1 VRRRIG
7 AVYARPIGARD
18 ARRIGVRSARSIAAL
33 VALVLATCA
42 NPVTAAEPCDPAP
55 VSVRATML
63 AHASACYLEK
73 RLPDAIT
80 LYRGWLE
87 ANPTD
92 RAVRVEL
99 AHMLTEHN
107 DLAAA
112 EVEYDTLLMGGGTET
127 DRRALHKARA
137 DVRAWRGELAPA
149 IAEYQALIAADPGD
163 AGAKLGLG
171 LALQWAGRHVEA
183 ESALRGAVEAAVDPQ
198 RIEAEKALAALLASP
213 AYRAAKADADRRANP
228 DDAGGWARA
237 VDAAAAAEQY
247 TVADTLLSSARE
259 RWPSDR
265 RFQSRQSSLQA
276 ERKARAAERVTTAR
290 ATLAANPDDDA
301 ARATLAAAL
310 AEEGDQAGAIA
321 LYEEQLRRHP
331 DDDAT
336 RRQLART
343 LSWSG
348 GYRRSL
354 ALYDELVTR
363 APADLDL
370 RLERAQVLAWDGQL
384 TESAREIASA
394 RSVAP
399 SRAERTL
406 GDLYRWGGGARAAAA
421 RHYAAAAA
429 LGDGDEHARAADQ
442 WFAAE
447 RDASEA
453 LPTFT
458 AMQDSD
464 DFRLRRI
471 TVEAR
476 ERHGL
481 ATEVGAAIVH
491 TDYEQHGESLRSDRG
506 RFSLAVDLSEYWR
519 LTGLWS
525 PAVYDED
532 RTRHGATV
540 EATRVF
546 GPESQMTVGYDHY
559 DLIDEV
565 LTVASAEDHVL
576 SGNRGRVAGRH
587 VLPGRLELAGQA
599 SVAGYSDGNRLVA
612 LQASLARRILRKP
625 GITLKL
631 DAGYLDYAERSDLYW
646 DPARYQTQGLSAIF
660 RQELFPK
667 VSLQFDARVGYGIEE
682 SQGSLERSFGVSLAL
697 AEIRG
702 LTAELGYRYGETG
715 RVGGVGDTGGSNGY
729 VAHNGTIALR
739 YRFGAS

>member
-1 VRRRIG
+1 
-7 AVYARPIGARD
+7 
-18 ARRIGVRSARSIAAL
+18 
-33 VALVLATCA
+33 
-42 NPVTAAEPCDPAP
+42 
-55 VSVRATML
+55 ML
-63 AHASACYLEK
+63 ARASACYLAK

-87 ANPTD
+87 HTPGD

-99 AHMLTEHN
+99 AHLLTETN

-112 EVEYDTLLMGGGTET
+112 EVEYDYLLAGGGTDT

-149 IAEYQALIAADPGD
+149 IAEYQALVAADPGD
-163 AGAKLGLG
+163 AGALLGLG
-171 LALQWAGRHVEA
+171 LALQWDGRLGEA
-183 ESALRGAVEAAVDPQ
+183 ETALRAAVAAAIDPQ
-198 RIEAEKALAALLASP
+198 RIEAEKALAALVASP
-213 AYRAAKADADRRANP
+213 AHRASRADAERRANP
-228 DDAGGWARA
+228 DDAGRWARA
-237 VDAAAAAEQY
+237 VDAAAAAEQL
-247 TVADTLLSSARE
+247 TVADTLLTAARQ
-259 RWPSDR
+259 RWPRDR
-265 RFQSRQSSLQA
+265 RFQSRQATLQA
-276 ERKARAAERVTTAR
+276 EQRARNAERVA
-290 ATLAANPDDDA
+290 A
-301 ARATLAAAL
+301 ARATLAAQPDDAAARQTLASAL
-310 AEEGDQAGAIA
+310 AEQGDHAGAVAI
-321 LYEEQLRRHP
+321 YEEQLRRHP
-331 DDDAT
+331 EDDGT

-384 TESAREIASA
+384 TEGARELAAA
-394 RSVAP
+394 RSIAP

-406 GDLYRWGGGARAAAA
+406 GDLYRWGGARAAAA
-421 RHYAAAAA
+421 RHYRAAEK
-429 LGDGDEHARAADQ
+429 LGNGDEHAQAAEQ

-447 RDASEA
+447 SDVAEA

-464 DFRLRRI
+464 DFRQRRVAI
-471 TVEAR
+471 EAR

-491 TDYEQHGESLRSDRG
+491 TDYEQHGERLRSDRG
-506 RFSLAVDLSEYWR
+506 RFSLLVDLNERWR
-519 LTGLWS
+519 LGALWS

-532 RTRHGATV
+532 RTRHGASV

-546 GPESQMTVGYDHY
+546 GPETQLTIAYDHY

-565 LTVASAEDHVL
+565 LTVASADDHIL
-576 SGNRGRVAGRH
+576 NGNRGRVQGRH
-587 VLPGRLELAGQA
+587 VLPGRLELAGTA

-625 GITLKL
+625 GVTLKL

-646 DPARYQTQGLSAIF
+646 DPARYETQGLSAIL
-660 RQELFPK
+660 RQAIFPK
-667 VSLQFDARVGYGIEE
+667 VALQLEARVGYGREE
-682 SQGSLERSFGVSLAL
+682 SQGSIERSFGASLAL
-697 AEIRG
+697 AEVVGI
-702 LTAELGYRYGETG
+702 TAELGYRYGETG
-715 RVGGVGDTGGSNGY
+715 RVGGVGDTGGGSGY
-729 VAHNGTIALR
+729 VAHNGTVALR